1 MASIDTEERK
11 GNLTRKGR
19 VVAYTPESAKTAVTR
34 DAGLIGAEQ
43 SLIEAA
49 QRGDYAGIDP
59 IVYGLGG
66 SPTQRAAATYTAMG
80 GRAPQLPRP
89 AGMDY
94 AALLRQMLGGGGGGG
109 NALDWAKFRYQQQ
122 QDAAEAARAARTL
135 EAMQQRY
142 TSGAYGENIDKILG
156 LIGQQGQMAET
167 DVKNTFDRALANIQ
181 GGYDTASRLTGEGY
195 GALQQYLQSTP
206 YNPYG
211 DVQVSAGIAPDAMEN
226 LLSAYGVSAEPV
238 RAQVAAEQQAAEA
251 GAAGFQNLLN
261 VLGGVAE
268 AGQGSRLA
276 ELAMAQNLAQTGLA
290 EQRAGY
296 GTAAEQAR
304 ANALAQLAQAMMSA
318 RIDEERRRGQ
328 LADEL
333 ANAIIAAGGTPNQG
347 TGGGGAGGDGGDDSG
362 KVLPGETIP
371 LQQAI
376 QALAAAQGMAAPTGQ
391 SEAALRRQ
399 LEAGFLR

>member
-1 MASIDTEERK
+1 MASS
-11 GNLTRKGR
+11 NVTRTGR
-19 VVAYTPESAKTAVTR
+19 VVAWNPSNQVTSPIPAYPT
-34 DAGLIGAEQ
+34 DPAA
-43 SLIEAA
+43 EAA
-49 QRGDYAGIDP
+49 VRLARNPSAGGATSGLVSDVLKPTSGDSSMAELMKALLGRGDGTSS
-59 IVYGLGG
+59 LE
-66 SPTQRAAATYTAMG
+66 
-80 GRAPQLPRP
+80 L
-89 AGMDY
+89 
-94 AALLRQMLGGGGGGG
+94 
-109 NALDWAKFRYQQQ
+109 AKFNYQKQ

-135 EAMQQRY
+135 AAMQQRY

-156 LIGQQGQMAET
+156 MIGQQGQMAET
-167 DVKNTFDRALANIQ
+167 DVKNTFERALANIQ

-206 YNPYG
+206 YNPYA

-238 RAQVAAEQQAAEA
+238 RAQVEAERQAAEG

-261 VLGGVAE
+261 VLGSVAE

-333 ANAIIAAGGTPNQG
+333 ANAIMAAGGNPNG
-347 TGGGGAGGDGGDDSG
+347 PAPDTSKPPRKNDGGGTTRVPEMPTYEPEMPRFVDVSRG
-362 KVLPGETIP
+362 VTGE
-371 LQQAI
+371 AER
-376 QALAAAQGMAAPTGQ
+376 AAM
-391 SEAALRRQ
+391 
-399 LEAGFLR
+399 EAGRITRGEMEELIRRRTGL